1 MRLGELCGL
10 TLHDVNLEE
19 RLLYVNHQLQ
29 YNSGVGKNIRQ
40 TKTAAGIR
48 ELPMTDEVYEAFVRV
63 VENRKKIKS
72 DEVID
77 GYRSFLFLDERNK
90 VMVGYQWEKRFAHII
105 EKYNKLY
112 KDELPKITPH
122 MCRHTYCTRMA
133 GTGISV
139 YTLSKLM
146 GHSSVEITMDVYA
159 HADTENAKAEL
170 NRIKPKL
177 DELNQSADKI
187 ISMPNLA

>member
-1 MRLGELCGL
+1 MQPIKNYLFDINGNRVIVFRSEDDAI
-10 TLHDVNLEE
+10 TLN
-19 RLLYVNHQLQ
+19 NPFI
-29 YNSGVGKNIRQ
+29 S
-40 TKTAAGIR
+40 
-48 ELPMTDEVYEAFVRV
+48 
-63 VENRKKIKS
+63 IK
-72 DEVID
+72 
-77 GYRSFLFLDERNK
+77 
-90 VMVGYQWEKRFAHII
+90 
-105 EKYNKLY
+105 

>member
-1 MRLGELCGL
+1 
-10 TLHDVNLEE
+10 
-19 RLLYVNHQLQ
+19 
-29 YNSGVGKNIRQ
+29 
-40 TKTAAGIR
+40 
-48 ELPMTDEVYEAFVRV
+48 
-63 VENRKKIKS
+63 
-72 DEVID
+72 
-77 GYRSFLFLDERNK
+77 
-90 VMVGYQWEKRFAHII
+90 MVGDQWEKRFAHII

-146 GHSSVEITMDVYA
+146 GHSSIEITMDVYA
-159 HADTENAKAEL
+159 HADTEQARAEL
-170 NRIKPKL
+170 KRIKPKL

>member
-1 MRLGELCGL
+1 MPLARVPWDPPGC
-10 TLHDVNLEE
+10 
-19 RLLYVNHQLQ
+19 R
-29 YNSGVGKNIRQ
+29 NSISSLS
-40 TKTAAGIR
+40 I
-48 ELPMTDEVYEAFVRV
+48 P
-63 VENRKKIKS
+63 S
-72 DEVID
+72 
-77 GYRSFLFLDERNK
+77 
-90 VMVGYQWEKRFAHII
+90 
-105 EKYNKLY
+105 
-112 KDELPKITPH
+112 
-122 MCRHTYCTRMA
+122 TYCTRMA